1 MAATDEADAAD
12 RADMGRLAAGED
24 AALDR
29 LMARH
34 AGAVIAFLTRMLGD
48 PEDARD
54 LAQEAFVRVY
64 RSRDSY
70 RPAHRFKTWLFT
82 IAANLGRSRL
92 RWRGRH
98 PTLPLE
104 QAPEPVVGGDPAAHA
119 IEDERAL
126 AVRRAVAALPDDLRE
141 AIALCE
147 WDDLRVAD
155 AAEAIGTTVKAVES
169 RLYRA
174 RQQLRGAL
182 RAWW

>member
-1 MAATDEADAAD
+1 MA
-12 RADMGRLAAGED
+12 RLVAGED

-48 PEDARD
+48 AGDARD
-54 LAQEAFVRVY
+54 LAQETFVRVY

-92 RWRGRH
+92 RWRTRH
-98 PTLPLE
+98 PTVPLE
-104 QAPEPVVGGDPAAHA
+104 AVPEGVAAGDPGSAAMDA
-119 IEDERAL
+119 ERAA
-126 AVRRAVAALPDDLRE
+126 AVRRAVAELPDDLRE

-147 WDDLRVAD
+147 WDDLRLAE
-155 AAEAIGTTVKAVES
+155 AAEVLGTTAKAVES

-174 RQQLRGAL
+174 RQQLRETL
-182 RAWW
+182 RGIL